1 MACVC
6 LTYVCDGPLVVF
18 INFFC
23 FAARWCPLG
32 SLFFVIVPIS
42 INVLPL
48 ADFIIYFLF
57 HRPVVPTGAPTGRPG
72 RPAGAPVGVPI
83 ANAMIFHRPLVPL
96 WAFQLQMQ

>member
-1 MACVC
+1 MARVC

-57 HRPVVPTGAPTGRPG
+57 HRPVVPLCS
-72 RPAGAPVGVPI
+72 
-83 ANAMIFHRPLVPL
+83 FL
-96 WAFQLQMQ
+96 LQMQ

>member
-1 MACVC
+1 MARVC

-48 ADFIIYFLF
+48 ADFIIYFCF
-57 HRPVVPTGAPTGRPG
+57 TARWCPCVRSYCKCNDFSPPGGVVP
-72 RPAGAPVGVPI
+72 
-83 ANAMIFHRPLVPL
+83 LC
-96 WAFQLQMQ
+96 AFLLQMK

>member
-1 MACVC
+1 MARVC

-48 ADFIIYFLF
+48 ADFIIYFCF
-57 HRPVVPTGAPTGRPG
+57 TARWCPQGHQ
-72 RPAGAPVGVPI
+72 AGQDAL
-83 ANAMIFHRPLVPL
+83 LVPL
-96 WAFQLQMQ
+96 CSFLLQMH